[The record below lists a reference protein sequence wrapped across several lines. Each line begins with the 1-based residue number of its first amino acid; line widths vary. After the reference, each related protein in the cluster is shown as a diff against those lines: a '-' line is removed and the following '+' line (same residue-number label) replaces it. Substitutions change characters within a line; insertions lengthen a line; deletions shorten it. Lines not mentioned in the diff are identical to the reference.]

1 MVLDE
6 TSDSRERP
14 DKSAGREPQMSIDGE
29 DGGEKQTKK
38 TLIETHIGMVVG
50 GRDAAVRFN
59 LLLARTLKLLP

>member
-1 MVLDE
+1 
-6 TSDSRERP
+6 
-14 DKSAGREPQMSIDGE
+14 MSIDGE